1 MTHGIANLRCPRCGQ
16 AFLTSAQGPEA
27 LIICPHCA
35 QGAPMRAFAAGGL
48 LAPGAAA
55 VPVLRRVLPERP
67 APLAKAAEN
76 AVPAQEPEPESDEPL
91 PEDALDPVVRTRSR
105 HPSMVF
111 MEQAP
116 SEDDAFIQ
124 TDPNDPNRFRPRWKA
139 PVAVFLLVA
148 AVAAWMVWKYLQQ
161 DPQVLAQQA
170 AEGKERAARPP
181 IQDPAE
187 SVSSGTI
194 RIVPPPVTI
203 DIEAAYEAA
212 KAMVPELF
220 LAPDHASRAA
230 LVEKAQN
237 HAAEIDGFFA
247 RPDLVLHAI
256 KPAPAMPQRLPGLD
270 AVPVFQVFTSL
281 NPNGAL
287 LRLVPHGK
295 GQFLIDWP
303 LFHDTHER
311 RLAQFNQPDGG
322 REPVWLDLAFRRNHG
337 FDLSEATRK
346 RYLAFDVQGSA
357 NDSLLLLA
365 VAERET
371 ALGRFLDRELQW
383 SRIYLGRLL
392 LQSRELSTGHRG
404 VVILD
409 FEGAASAW

>member
-1 MTHGIANLRCPRCGQ
+1 MH
-16 AFLTSAQGPEA
+16 
-27 LIICPHCA
+27 
-35 QGAPMRAFAAGGL
+35 AFAAGAGTS
-48 LAPGAAA
+48 APGAAA

-67 APLAKAAEN
+67 APAARAVEK
-76 AVPAQEPEPESDEPL
+76 AVPPPETQSAPQPDELL
-91 PEDALDPVVRTRSR
+91 PEDALEPVVRARSR

-111 MEQAP
+111 LEQAP

-124 TDPNDPNRFRPRWKA
+124 TDPNDPNRFRPRWKLPA
-139 PVAVFLLVA
+139 AVFLLVVG
-148 AVAAWMVWKYLQQ
+148 VASWMVWKYLQQ
-161 DPQVLAQQA
+161 DPHVLAQRA
-170 AEGKERAARPP
+170 AEAKERAARPR

-187 SVSSGTI
+187 MVSSGTI
-194 RIVPPPVTI
+194 RIVRPPVTI
-203 DIEAAYEAA
+203 DIEAANDAA
-212 KAMVPELF
+212 KSMVPELF
-220 LAPDHASRAA
+220 LAPDHATRAA
-230 LVEKAQN
+230 LVDKAQQY
-237 HAAEIDGFFA
+237 AAEIDGFFA
-247 RPDLVLHAI
+247 RPNLVLHAI

-287 LRLVPHGK
+287 LRLVPHGN

-322 REPVWLDLAFRRNHG
+322 REPVWLDVALRRNHG
-337 FDLSEATRK
+337 FDLPEPTRK
-346 RYLAFDVQGSA
+346 RFLAFDVQGSA

-371 ALGRFLDRELQW
+371 GLGRFLDRELQW

-392 LQSRELSTGHRG
+392 LQSREVSSSGQRA

-409 FEGAASAW
+409 LEGAASAW